1 MYLVCKILF
10 GVYLTYLS
18 VEDIRKK
25 SLPVPGIAAGLLFVP
40 FFVITEGASNITLLD
55 NLKGMIP
62 GVLLIFI
69 SFLSRGQIGIGD
81 GAVVLI
87 TGVAIGIGNIVIVL
101 TGALMLI
108 SVFSM
113 LMLLLGKLNRK
124 STLPFVPF
132 VFAGYLGVLIM

>member
-10 GVYLTYLS
+10 GVYLAYLS

-62 GVLLIFI
+62 GGLLIFI

-101 TGALMLI
+101 TGALLLI

>member
-10 GVYLTYLS
+10 GVYLAYLS

-62 GVLLIFI
+62 GELLIFI

-101 TGALMLI
+101 TGALLLI

>member
-10 GVYLTYLS
+10 GVYLAYLS

-25 SLPVPGIAAGLLFVP
+25 SLPVLGIAAGLLFVP
-40 FFVITEGASNITLLD
+40 FFVISEGTLNITLLD

-62 GVLLIFI
+62 GGLLIFI

-101 TGALMLI
+101 TGALLLI

>member
-10 GVYLTYLS
+10 GVYLAYLS

-69 SFLSRGQIGIGD
+69 SYLSRGQIGIGD

>member
-10 GVYLTYLS
+10 GVYLAYLS
-18 VEDIRKK
+18 AEDIRKK

-62 GVLLIFI
+62 GGLLIFI

-101 TGALMLI
+101 TGALLLI

>member
-10 GVYLTYLS
+10 GVYLAYLS

-101 TGALMLI
+101 TGALLLI